1 MALAFGLVPDERRRG
16 LQEKLIE
23 DIMVTRAGHEM
34 VGIVGSRWIFP
45 VLTQAAREGVPGAG
59 QAAYTIARQTTYPSY
74 GYWDAL
80 GWTTLGEY
88 WERSSRTRTHH
99 MFGSIGQWFY
109 EGLAGIEPLAPGYAE
124 VSIRPLIASGIDHA
138 EASYDSVR
146 GTIRSS
152 WEQVTGG
159 LELDVTIP
167 PNATGRVH
175 VPGTDPSK
183 VGEVG
188 TGVALI
194 AGRAP
199 GVTLVGIEGDSVVY
213 RVTAGSYRF
222 RVGPGVFAATEAT
235 GTVGGTVPPTLSLEQ
250 SAPASFGTFTPG
262 IDRSYEAGTSA
273 TVTSTAGNATL
284 SVTDPSGVATG
295 RLVNGAFSLAEP
307 LQVRARANAF
317 APLSATAG
325 VPLTLLT
332 YSRPVS
338 NDSVALGFRQHI
350 AADEALRTG
359 AYGKTL
365 TFTLSTTAP

>member
-1 MALAFGLVPDERRRG
+1 
-16 LQEKLIE
+16 
-23 DIMVTRAGHEM
+23 MVTRAGHEM

-45 VLTQAAREGVPGAG
+45 VLTQAAREGVPGAA

-80 GWTTLGEY
+80 GWTSLGEY

-188 TGVALI
+188 SGIALI

-199 GVTLVGIEGDSVVY
+199 GVTLVGVEGDSVVY

-235 GTVGGTVPPTLSLEQ
+235 GTVGGTVPPTLSLAARYARVVRGVHARHRPGVRGRHERDRDLDGGQ
-250 SAPASFGTFTPG
+250 RHALGAPIRAVSP
-262 IDRSYEAGTSA
+262 RAGS
-273 TVTSTAGNATL
+273 S
-284 SVTDPSGVATG
+284 TG
-295 RLVNGAFSLAEP
+295 RSRSPSRCRCGPGRTRS
-307 LQVRARANAF
+307 RRSAR
-317 APLSATAG
+317 PQGS
-325 VPLTLLT
+325 PLTLLT

-338 NDSVALGFRQHI
+338 NDTVALGFRQHMT
-350 AADEALRTG
+350 ANEALRTG